1 MKTNPV
7 ARYLVRIRIIMVC
20 VAIAAIAGLELYVG
34 ASVAAQMGQTTACH
48 TQGPQAPNVDLS
60 DLMNSAR

>member
-20 VAIAAIAGLELYVG
+20 VAIAGLELYVG
-34 ASVAAQMGQTTACH
+34 ASVAAQMGQVTGCR
-48 TQGPQAPNVDLS
+48 TQGAQAPNVNIS